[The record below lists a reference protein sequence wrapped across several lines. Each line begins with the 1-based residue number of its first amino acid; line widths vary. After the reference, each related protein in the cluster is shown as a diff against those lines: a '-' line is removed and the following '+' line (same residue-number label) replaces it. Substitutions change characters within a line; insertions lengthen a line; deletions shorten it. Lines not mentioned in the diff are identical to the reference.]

1 MNNLNIIAMADIKH
15 LNSLQDFQQAK
26 RLLNYYISNR
36 NTFLQT
42 TMCSYME
49 VALKTN
55 FSFISDIEMSFEIY
69 TTKELEDTLSAILF
83 GFQDIRKYLDRYT
96 EENYNNVI
104 TDFDLEGNCLELIG
118 YNYPYQI
125 EDSNDEY
132 GNTVA
137 YHFTITPRTF
147 FVAKLPHRIED
158 SKIKEA
164 ERKAEE
170 RKAKEEAKKEQENTQ
185 PVIEEGEN
193 KEPVIKESNSEL
205 PKASPQNQ
213 EVHNKIKQLMMQKK
227 QLSVQLDI
235 NNKLMVSCYPI
246 TGLEYQLTENGWF
259 WLLNYLKDGDYE
271 DFEVN
276 PTGVLA
282 GDLFIEEEKK
292 ALIEV
297 DNNIQM
303 IPFLRETQ
311 AKLRLIGLFP
321 YGRLHFE
328 MHRNEEIL
336 IELTRKQQ
344 NGENAD

>member
-1 MNNLNIIAMADIKH
+1 MNNLNIIAMADINN
-15 LNSLQDFQQAK
+15 LNSLQDFQQVK
-26 RLLNYYISNR
+26 QLLRYYISNR

-42 TMCSYME
+42 TMCSYMD
-49 VALKTN
+49 VALKTK
-55 FSFISDIEMSFEIY
+55 FSFISDLEMSFEIY

-83 GFQDIRKYLDRYT
+83 GFQDICKYLDRYT

-118 YNYPYQI
+118 YNHPYQI
-125 EDSNDEY
+125 EDINDEY

-170 RKAKEEAKKEQENTQ
+170 RKAKEEAEKEQENAQ
-185 PVIEEGEN
+185 PVIEEVEK
-193 KEPVIKESNSEL
+193 KEPEIKEANSEL
-205 PKASPQNQ
+205 PKASPKNQ

-235 NNKLMVSCYPI
+235 KNKLMVSCYPI

-282 GDLFIEEEKK
+282 GDLFIENEKR
-292 ALIEV
+292 ALIEA

>member
-1 MNNLNIIAMADIKH
+1 MADINN
-15 LNSLQDFQQAK
+15 LNSLQNFQQVK
-26 RLLNYYISNR
+26 RLLRYYISNR

-42 TMCSYME
+42 TMYTYMD
-49 VALKTN
+49 VALKTQ
-55 FSFISDIEMSFEIY
+55 FSFISDLEMSFEIY

-83 GFQDIRKYLDRYT
+83 GHKDILKHLDKYT
-96 EENYNNVI
+96 EENYNNVL
-104 TDFDLEGNCLELIG
+104 TDFDLEENCLELIG

-125 EDSNDEY
+125 ENINDEH

-137 YHFTITPRTF
+137 YHFTITPKTF
-147 FVAKLPHRIED
+147 FVAKLPQKIED

-164 ERKAEE
+164 EKKAEE
-170 RKAKEEAKKEQENTQ
+170 RKAKEEAEKENAQTVKEDEKKEPE
-185 PVIEEGEN
+185 
-193 KEPVIKESNSEL
+193 IKEANSEL
-205 PKASPQNQ
+205 PKASPKNQ

-246 TGLEYQLTENGWF
+246 TGLEYQLTEKGWF
-259 WLLNYLKDGDYE
+259 WLLDYLRDGEYE

-282 GDLFIEEEKK
+282 GNLFIEEEKR
-292 ALIEV
+292 ALIET
-297 DNNIQM
+297 DNVQM

-328 MHRNEEIL
+328 MHINEEVL